1 VGAAPGGFQVVQAQ
15 AQVQTQAQTGG
26 PEEIVRAGRQA
37 EGGSGRRPG
46 GRARGGR
53 EVPAGAY
60 DLGMKH
66 YTEEDYAE
74 AQDAWRAAI
83 RLGPNTALAGQAR
96 ENLKKTEQILKTLQ
110 EMKR

>member
-26 PEEIVRAGRQA
+26 PEEIVRA
-37 EGGSGRRPG
+37 
-46 GRARGGR
+46 GR